1 MCAYGIN
8 HSSGT
13 RVYSETE
20 HHPVCKLF
28 LEGEGRERCG
38 EN

>member
-20 HHPVCKLF
+20 HPVCKLF